1 MSSALELAG
10 RQISKWFGGGQTKI
24 NYYCPKE
31 ITSVYQWR
39 IFLMN
44 VLKDILRSDKLSDFT
59 LTYGEWHNW
68 AWKELGTILKNN
80 YSFIQGYDEI
90 ADRTFDDLIDGR
102 NFSTS
107 RENGKVQ
114 IKEVAET
121 TENNIPI
128 MTIHGS
134 KGCTFD
140 TTLVISSKDGSS
152 KGGHWKKHWLNGTG
166 ESKRIGYVASTR
178 ARHLLIW
185 GVPKLT
191 REDRQLLESYGFINS
206 EELLKE
212 DNI

>member
-1 MSSALELAG
+1 
-10 RQISKWFGGGQTKI
+10 
-24 NYYCPKE
+24 
-31 ITSVYQWR
+31 
-39 IFLMN
+39 MN

-80 YSFIQGYDEI
+80 YSFIQEYDKK
-90 ADRTFDDLIDGR
+90 ADRTFDNLVNGR
-102 NFSTS
+102 NFQVS
-107 RENGKVQ
+107 RGNGKVQ
-114 IKEVAET
+114 IGELVENI
-121 TENNIPI
+121 ENNIPI

-152 KGGHWKKHWLNGTG
+152 KGGHWKKHWLDGTG